1 MFGLIKKELYFLKDS
16 LMILIASMIVIGIG
30 ASFVVS
36 SEIFV
41 IIFPIL
47 ISSVVLTTISK
58 DRNAKW
64 DKFVAT
70 MSLSKYSLIKSKYI
84 IYVMTVLVGIV
95 IGIIAM
101 LVGSYVRNGFSAT
114 TLFISIGIG
123 LTVSCVSGGISIP
136 ISFIWSEEKALMAQI
151 MSYALVAFTLTG
163 GMYVINNFISVK
175 DNITLIMGI
184 MVGFSLLFFVLSW
197 FYSKKKSLDME
208 FD

>member
-16 LMILIASMIVIGIG
+16 LMILIVSMIVIGIG
-30 ASFVVS
+30 ASFVIS

-70 MSLSKYSLIKSKYI
+70 MPLSKYSLIKSKYI

-114 TLFISIGIG
+114 TLFTSIGTG
-123 LTVSCVSGGISIP
+123 LMVSCVSGGISIP

>member
-30 ASFVVS
+30 ASFVIS

-70 MSLSKYSLIKSKYI
+70 MPLSKYSLIKSKYI

-114 TLFISIGIG
+114 TLFTSIGTG
-123 LTVSCVSGGISIP
+123 LMVSCVSGGISIP

>member
-30 ASFVVS
+30 ASFVIS

-70 MSLSKYSLIKSKYI
+70 MPLSKYSLIRSKYI

-114 TLFISIGIG
+114 TLFTSIGIG
-123 LTVSCVSGGISIP
+123 FTVSCVSGGISIP